1 MLTVEVPRDAIV
13 RALWEWNYLPGYPTV
28 QDAVLFVE
36 PDELTKAVEAYQ
48 AFNGLTP
55 DGVVGPWTAAKMIN
69 PARCGLPDMM
79 LDQSCAWPHKDV
91 TFHAQLNLPGLA
103 AAEVE
108 AAFVE
113 ACQQWS
119 AVCGINL
126 TRSDSPA
133 ANIVARSGTGRSNN
147 LDGRGGTLA
156 WSELPCGRSRRATL
170 QQMYDEAEQWS
181 RSMAVA
187 VICHEVGHA
196 IGLSHIAAGNL
207 LAPYYDPRITKPQA
221 GDIAEAVK
229 RYGPPQPKPSPAP
242 APGGASDVSLTIK
255 GTRVEVNMLI
265 NGVPH
270 TAAGNMRPVA
280 AVQAMTADTL
290 S

>member
-13 RALWEWNYLPGYPTV
+13 RALWGWGYLQTYPTV
-28 QDAVLFVE
+28 QDAVLHVE
-36 PDELTKAVEAYQ
+36 PDELAKAVEAYQ

-55 DGVVGPWTAAKMIN
+55 DGVVGPWTTSKMLS

-79 LDQSCAWPHKDV
+79 LDQSCAWPHRDV
-91 TFHAQLNLPGLA
+91 TFYAQLDLPGLSG
-103 AAEVE
+103 AEIE
-108 AAFVE
+108 GAFVD
-113 ACQQWS
+113 ACEQWN
-119 AVCGINL
+119 AVCGISL
-126 TRSDSPA
+126 TRANGPA

-156 WSELPCGRSRRATL
+156 WSELPCGRSKTATL

-187 VICHEVGHA
+187 VICHEIGHA
-196 IGLSHIAAGNL
+196 IGISHIAAGNL

-229 RYGPPQPKPSPAP
+229 RYGPPKPRPTPTPSPGSNP
-242 APGGASDVSLTIK
+242 TASI
-255 GTRVEVNMLI
+255 EVTI
-265 NGVPH
+265 NGQVFV
-270 TAAGNMRPVA
+270 AAGALKPKA
-280 AVQAMTADTL
+280 
-290 S
+290 